1 MCQAEDR
8 AALKCSAIMMS
19 KALSWFARIGQ
30 ISSLLDLMG
39 SPLIKSFAYNPK
51 PHDRQEALPLPL
63 AILAAWEEHIVSPA
77 CTPAVGL
84 LLGALLLCAHCC

>member
-1 MCQAEDR
+1 
-8 AALKCSAIMMS
+8 MMS

-39 SPLIKSFAYNPK
+39 SPLIKSYNPK
-51 PHDRQEALPLPL
+51 PHDRREALPLPL
-63 AILAAWEEHIVSPA
+63 AILAAWEEHIASPT

-84 LLGALLLCAHCC
+84 LQPKIWRHSENQALGSLAVCAGT